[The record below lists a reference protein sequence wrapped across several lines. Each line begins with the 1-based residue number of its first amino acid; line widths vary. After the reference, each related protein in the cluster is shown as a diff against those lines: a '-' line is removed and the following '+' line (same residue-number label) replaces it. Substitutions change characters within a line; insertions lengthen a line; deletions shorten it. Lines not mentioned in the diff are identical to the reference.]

1 MLGYKVFNAV
11 GFKIKSGAKRQLV
24 NGGKDGE
31 KSASGL
37 FSMLI
42 IQVLTGPAI
51 PWS

>member
-31 KSASGL
+31 KSASGQL
-37 FSMLI
+37 AMLVV
-42 IQVLTGPAI
+42 QVLTGLAI
-51 PWS
+51 PSS